1 MEASLKGHTAT
12 VKLLL
17 GAGAGTEAKNKVRE
31 RMKEIAHTHLYT
43 WLTRWFE
50 EGSTVRPLSPSL
62 ELRLVPHVAW
72 GLA

>member
-31 RMKEIAHTHLYT
+31 RMKEIAHTHLYA

-50 EGSTVRPLSPSL
+50 REETPCGLSSH
-62 ELRLVPHVAW
+62 RW
-72 GLA
+72 S